1 MSRCRFLRNDGT
13 CSHDPSDEVREYCVE
28 GQCPYYDE
36 LDLVHRQDV
45 LALAN
50 DIIVPEGNG
59 IFYRCRCIDQQSVRE
74 LPGVKTTERLIAKIV
89 FDEDKM
95 REIVDEAIK
104 PYRGI
109 RGRRRRRRTHDN

>member
-1 MSRCRFLRNDGT
+1 MSRCRFLMDDGT
-13 CSHDPSDEVREYCVE
+13 CCVHGMDDEVREYCVQ
-28 GQCPYYDE
+28 GPCPYFDE

-50 DIIVPEGNG
+50 DIRIPDGNG
-59 IFYRCRCIDQQSVRE
+59 GFYRHRCIDPQSVRE

-89 FDEDKM
+89 FDEEKM

-104 PYRGI
+104 PYRSI
-109 RGRRRRRRTHDN
+109 RGRRRRKRDCR